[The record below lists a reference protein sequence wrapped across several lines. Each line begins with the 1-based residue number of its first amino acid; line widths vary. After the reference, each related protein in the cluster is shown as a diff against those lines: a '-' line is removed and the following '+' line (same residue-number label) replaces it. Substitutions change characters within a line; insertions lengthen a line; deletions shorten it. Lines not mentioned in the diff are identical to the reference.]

1 MLRNAVSRGGWLVNS
16 ARAASVAA
24 PPSCQL
30 SPRDPYGQSQSTVS
44 STSPSS
50 LLLSA
55 RRWMSSSSSSS
66 PEDASEPSSSASPG
80 GTTSFGFRSVNTEEK
95 EGLVRGV
102 FEKVA
107 PSYDLM
113 NDVMSA
119 GVHRVWKDYLV
130 SKVGVF
136 PGMTHLDVAGGTGDV
151 AFRVLRALRTAEATA
166 RTGGAAGGPALS
178 AGKVIV
184 SDINPWMLDE
194 GRKRA
199 DKLGLSRRVDARGGA
214 VAALSFVEGNA
225 ECLPFED
232 ESTDVYTIAFGL
244 RNVTNTLAAL
254 KDAHRLLRPGGRF
267 MCLEFSH
274 VTQEPLRSIY
284 EAYSFNVIPALGG
297 LVANDKAS
305 YQYLVESIR
314 KFPKQEELEELMREA
329 GFRSV
334 SHENITGGVVAIHS
348 GFKL

>member
-30 SPRDPYGQSQSTVS
+30 SPRDPNGQLQSTVS

-254 KDAHRLLRPGGRF
+254 KVRR
-267 MCLEFSH
+267 
-274 VTQEPLRSIY
+274 RSP
-284 EAYSFNVIPALGG
+284 VQ
-297 LVANDKAS
+297 LVHKVSQNAVELKGCSKPHTLHLYTLKPTRS
-305 YQYLVESIR
+305 YTLHPTPY
-314 KFPKQEELEELMREA
+314 
-329 GFRSV
+329 
-334 SHENITGGVVAIHS
+334 
-348 GFKL
+348 